1 MAPGTLW
8 GKFKNFLGLYLLY
21 VYSIWA
27 PENWK
32 NNNTSPVSSGVQYF
46 LAIWWDWA
54 HSAAVNGWCLR
65 TRRRRY
71 QRLVH
76 QQRGRRR
83 FFWKSA
89 RAYDYALSRA
99 AKTILLQSVILLCA
113 LLFYCVWFSLLSIEL
128 YWGCV
133 RDCVCICSSMCG
145 WFLYSQGIQKA
156 WSSSNLAALLL

>member
-1 MAPGTLW
+1 M
-8 GKFKNFLGLYLLY
+8 
-21 VYSIWA
+21 
-27 PENWK
+27 
-32 NNNTSPVSSGVQYF
+32 SSGVQYF
-46 LAIWWDWA
+46 LAIWWYTDWA

-76 QQRGRRR
+76 QRGRRR

-99 AKTILLQSVILLCA
+99 AKTKLLQSVILLCA

-128 YWGCV
+128 TEAVCAIVYVYVVVCV
-133 RDCVCICSSMCG
+133 DGSCIVKAFRKLEAVQIWLRSCYNHQNRITSS
-145 WFLYSQGIQKA
+145 
-156 WSSSNLAALLL
+156 LLFYLPRRK